1 MTKQKILAIVAIL
14 PFLAV
19 GCAMTPQADDP
30 VLVKL
35 NELERRLSAIERMLA
50 SGSIIDLTV
59 QTDELQQRTR
69 ESRGRIETLEH
80 DATGAVERQRELY
93 ADLDMRIQN
102 LERLSLGSTGRL
114 SVLDGGSLAPGQL
127 PVPGGSDR
135 DNYQAAFE
143 LLKEQRYEPAAMAF
157 QQFLVSYPD
166 SQLADNAQYWLAE
179 SYYVTQQYD
188 LALDEFEKV
197 INNYATSRKV
207 PDALLKVGYCNYEL
221 ERWNA
226 ARRALARVQADYP
239 DTTAARLAEQRLK
252 RMDNDGQ

>member
-1 MTKQKILAIVAIL
+1 MLRHLTICAISLLLAA
-14 PFLAV
+14 
-19 GCAMTPQADDP
+19 GCATTPQADDP
-30 VLVKL
+30 VMVKL
-35 NELERRLSAIERMLA
+35 NELERRLGAIERILA
-50 SGSIIDLTV
+50 SGSLVELTV
-59 QTDELQQRTR
+59 QADELQRRTG
-69 ESRGRIETLEH
+69 ELQGQADTLAH
-80 DATGAVERQRELY
+80 DAAEAAERQRELY
-93 ADLDMRIQN
+93 ADLDMRIQA
-102 LERLSLGSTGRL
+102 LERVTRGSAPV

-188 LALDEFEKV
+188 VALGEFEKV
-197 INNYATSRKV
+197 INEYPTSRKV

-221 ERWNA
+221 ERWNES
-226 ARRALARVQADYP
+226 RRALVRVQGDYSG
-239 DTTAARLAEQRLK
+239 TTAARLAEQRLK
-252 RMDNDGQ
+252 RMDTEGQ

>member
-1 MTKQKILAIVAIL
+1 MIRQKILAIFAIL
-14 PFLAV
+14 PVLAV
-19 GCAMTPQADDP
+19 GCAMMPQADDP

-35 NELERRLSAIERMLA
+35 NELERRLGALERMLA
-50 SGSIIDLTV
+50 SGSLIDLTV

-69 ESRGRIETLEH
+69 ELQGRTETLEH
-80 DATGAVERQRELY
+80 DATGTVERQRELY

-127 PVPGGSDR
+127 PVPSGSDR

-143 LLKEQRYEPAAMAF
+143 LLKEQRYEPAVMAF

-179 SYYVTQQYD
+179 SYYVTLQYD

-221 ERWNA
+221 QRWNA
-226 ARRALARVQADYP
+226 ARRALGKVQADYP

-252 RMDNDGQ
+252 RMDSDGQ

>member
-1 MTKQKILAIVAIL
+1 MLGVILPILAA
-14 PFLAV
+14 
-19 GCAMTPQADDP
+19 GCALTPQADDP
-30 VLVKL
+30 VVIKL
-35 NELERRLSAIERMLA
+35 NELERRLAAIERVLA
-50 SGSIIDLTV
+50 SGSLVDLTV
-59 QTDELQQRTR
+59 QADDLQQQAS
-69 ESRGRIETLEH
+69 ELRGRTESLEH
-80 DATGAVERQRELY
+80 GAESQTERQRELY

-102 LERLSLGSTGRL
+102 LERMAQVSSGPV

-188 LALDEFEKV
+188 QALGEFEKV
-197 INNYATSRKV
+197 INSHPRSRKV

-221 ERWNA
+221 ERWND
-226 ARRALARVQADYP
+226 ARSALARVQADYP
-239 DTTAARLAEQRLK
+239 DTTAARLAEQRIK
-252 RMDNDGQ
+252 RMDTDGQ

>member
-1 MTKQKILAIVAIL
+1 MPCAIL
-14 PFLAV
+14 PILAA
-19 GCAMTPQADDP
+19 GCAVTPQADDP
-30 VLVKL
+30 VLIKL
-35 NELERRLSAIERMLA
+35 NELNRRLAAVERVLA
-50 SGSIIDLTV
+50 SGSLVDLTV
-59 QTDELQQRTR
+59 QADDLQQQTADL
-69 ESRGRIETLEH
+69 RGRTESLEH
-80 DATGAVERQRELY
+80 EAEGSAEQQRELY
-93 ADLDMRIQN
+93 ADLDMRIQS
-102 LERLSLGSTGRL
+102 LERITKGSTGPV

-188 LALDEFEKV
+188 EALFEFEKV
-197 INNYATSRKV
+197 INQYPTSRKV

-221 ERWNA
+221 ERWNE
-226 ARRALARVQADYP
+226 ARGALARVQADYP
-239 DTTAARLAEQRLK
+239 DTTAARLAEQRIK
-252 RMDNDGQ
+252 RMDTDGQ

>member
-1 MTKQKILAIVAIL
+1 
-14 PFLAV
+14 
-19 GCAMTPQADDP
+19 MTPQADDP

-35 NELERRLSAIERMLA
+35 NELERRLGALERMLA
-50 SGSIIDLTV
+50 SGSLIDLTV
-59 QTDELQQRTR
+59 QTDELQQQTR
-69 ESRGRIETLEH
+69 ELQGRIETLEH
-80 DATGAVERQRELY
+80 DATASVERQRELY

-102 LERLSLGSTGRL
+102 LERVALGSTGRL

-127 PVPGGSDR
+127 PVPSGSDR

-143 LLKEQRYEPAAMAF
+143 LLKEQRYEPAVMAF

-197 INNYATSRKV
+197 ISNYATSRKV

-221 ERWNA
+221 QRWNA
-226 ARRALARVQADYP
+226 ARRALGRVQADYP

-252 RMDNDGQ
+252 RMDSDGR